1 MLGNE
6 KFPNR
11 LNPEYVKCVPLFIH
25 VITSPKVHQV
35 IQVNDT
41 SLVKE
46 FLLFV

>member
-11 LNPEYVKCVPLFIH
+11 LNPEYVKCVSLFIH
-25 VITSPKVHQV
+25 FIKSPKVHQV

-41 SLVKE
+41 NLEKE